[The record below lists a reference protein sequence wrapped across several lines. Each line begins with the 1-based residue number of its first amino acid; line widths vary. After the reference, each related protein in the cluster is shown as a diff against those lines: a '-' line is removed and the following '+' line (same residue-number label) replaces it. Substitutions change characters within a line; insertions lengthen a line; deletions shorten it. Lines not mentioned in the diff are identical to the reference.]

1 MRLLTGLVLRL
12 IGIVALCLACAG
24 AWVMVDVDR
33 AIQAEATA
41 SAERVVRE
49 ARELAWRELT
59 WRGSSGRNAKYAF
72 PDWRSSETLRVIA
85 PGYCVSLAWE
95 DEAPRRLCGGWSTVG
110 AAPPAWF
117 AALYRSFFDE
127 SRPVARI
134 VMLNQREAG
143 RVVAM
148 ADHGAAAR
156 QAWRMVSVVL
166 GVAAVMAAAIGLLAA
181 LAIGQALRPA
191 QIIVRGLRRLEQG
204 DLSPR
209 LPAFRAH
216 EFGLIAHAVN
226 DLTRRLGETN
236 AQRDALTRRLFA
248 VQEEE
253 RRTLARD
260 LHDEFGQCLTA
271 TGALAAAIAAGT
283 ARDRPDIGED
293 AREIGA
299 ITHRMM
305 GTLRGALARL
315 RPPDLDAIG
324 LERSLDHLVATW
336 NARGAAWNARGA
348 AWNGRGA
355 AWNGRGAAWNGRGAT
370 LAGDVPP
377 APIFRLVIA
386 GSLAAVPAQTALALY
401 RIAQEC
407 LTNAAR
413 HGRASEVRVR
423 VDAAAQGV
431 SLTVEDDGG
440 GDPARLESGAGHG
453 ILGIRERIAALGG
466 SLSIGRGG
474 SDERA
479 GVRIVAL
486 LPLGGAPA
494 PAGALA

>member
-1 MRLLTGLVLRL
+1 MRLLTGLILRL
-12 IGIVALCLACAG
+12 VGIVALCLACAG

-41 SAERVVRE
+41 SADRVVRE

-95 DEAPRRLCGGWSTVG
+95 DEAPRKLCGGWSTIG

-117 AALYRSFFDE
+117 AALYRAVFDE
-127 SRPVARI
+127 SRPVART

-156 QAWRMVSVVL
+156 QAWRMVGVVL
-166 GVAAVMAAAIGLLAA
+166 GVAAVMAASIGLLAA
-181 LAIGQALRPA
+181 LAIGRALRPA
-191 QIIVRGLRRLEQG
+191 EIIVRGLRRLEQG

-216 EFGLIAHAVN
+216 EFGLIARAVN
-226 DLTRRLGETN
+226 DLTRRLAETN
-236 AQRDALTRRLFA
+236 AQRDALTRRLFQ

-348 AWNGRGA
+348 AWNARGA
-355 AWNGRGAAWNGRGAT
+355 AWNARDAAPVGAGPIA
-370 LAGDVPP
+370 P
-377 APIFRLVIA
+377 APVFRLDIA

-423 VDAAAQGV
+423 VDAAARGV
-431 SLTVEDDGG
+431 SLTIEDDGG
-440 GDPARLESGAGHG
+440 GDPARLESGSGHG

-474 SDERA
+474 NERR
-479 GVRIVAL
+479 GGIRIAAL
-486 LPLGGAPA
+486 LPLGGAPE
-494 PAGALA
+494 PAGLPA